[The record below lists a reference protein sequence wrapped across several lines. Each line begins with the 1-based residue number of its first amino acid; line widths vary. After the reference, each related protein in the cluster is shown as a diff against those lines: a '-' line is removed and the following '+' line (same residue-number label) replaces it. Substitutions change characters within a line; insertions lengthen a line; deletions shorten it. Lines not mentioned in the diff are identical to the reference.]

1 MALEVT
7 QLELVEKLQTEVV
20 SVTFTKADGS
30 DRTMLCTKM
39 ITKIPTEFHPK
50 TDKEVNPKLDEN
62 GNPIISDNI
71 TVWDVEKEGWRS
83 FNFSKIKAIQ

>member
-7 QLELVEKLQTEVV
+7 QLELVEKLQNKVV

-39 ITKIPTEFHPK
+39 ISKIPTEFHPK
-50 TDKEVNPKLDEN
+50 TDREVNPKLDEN
-62 GNPIISDNI
+62 GNPIISENI

-83 FNFSKIKAIQ
+83 FNFSKVKEIV